1 MTDIKIKRAYEEAAP
16 ADGYRILVDRLWPRG
31 VSHERLDCKQ
41 WAKNIAPS
49 NDLREWFHED
59 PDHRWNEF
67 MTRYRDELKAS
78 PDFVPFVNEISQYPV
93 VTFVYGAHDEL
104 HNNAVILREECI
116 VTLDITPINKINE
129 NIV

>member
-49 NDLREWFHED
+49 NDLREWFHRG
-59 PDHRWNEF
+59 PP
-67 MTRYRDELKAS
+67 T
-78 PDFVPFVNEISQYPV
+78 
-93 VTFVYGAHDEL
+93 
-104 HNNAVILREECI
+104 I
-116 VTLDITPINKINE
+116 VGMNS
-129 NIV
+129 

>member
-41 WAKNIAPS
+41 
-49 NDLREWFHED
+49 D

-78 PDFVPFVNEISQYPV
+78 PDFVPFVNEISQYPI

-104 HNNAVILREECI
+104 HNNAVILRDECI
-116 VTLDITPINKINE
+116 VALDITPINKINE